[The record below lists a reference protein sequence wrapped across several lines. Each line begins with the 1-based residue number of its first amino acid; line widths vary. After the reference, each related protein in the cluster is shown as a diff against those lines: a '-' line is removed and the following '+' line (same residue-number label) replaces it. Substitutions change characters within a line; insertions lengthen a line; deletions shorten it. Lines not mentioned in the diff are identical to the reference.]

1 MSQKRKPNISQNP
14 TKVDTQKTAPVV
26 VQKTDASKTY
36 SRPKQSSKEA
46 GIGILFDMRNYLL
59 MIGGVLLIVIGFIV
73 MSGGGSTDPKVFN
86 GDQLFSAQRMT
97 VAPLLILLGFAVE
110 VFAIMLKPKQKA
122 EA

>member
-14 TKVDTQKTAPVV
+14 SQVETKKTGPAV
-26 VQKTDASKTY
+26 VQKTDAAKSY
-36 SRPKQSSKEA
+36 SRPKQPTKES

-86 GDQLFSAQRMT
+86 GDQLFSAQRLT

-110 VFAIMLKPKQKA
+110 VVAIMLKPKQKA

>member
-14 TKVDTQKTAPVV
+14 SQVDTKKTGPAV
-26 VQKTDASKTY
+26 VQKTDAAKSY
-36 SRPKQSSKEA
+36 ARPKQATKEA

-59 MIGGVLLIVIGFIV
+59 MIGGVLLIVIGFIL

-86 GDQLFSAQRMT
+86 ASELFSAQRMT
-97 VAPLLILLGFAVE
+97 VAPLLILTGFVVE
-110 VFAIMLKPKQKA
+110 VFAIMLKPKQKT